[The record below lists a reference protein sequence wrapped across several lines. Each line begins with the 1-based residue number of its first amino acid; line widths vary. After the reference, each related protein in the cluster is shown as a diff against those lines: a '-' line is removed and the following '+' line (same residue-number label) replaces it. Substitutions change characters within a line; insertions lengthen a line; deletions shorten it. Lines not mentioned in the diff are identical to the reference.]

1 MTKKEADKIIEK
13 YKPHKGF
20 FDLAI
25 QPKELSNVEYA
36 KILETQNFLAR
47 MNKDK
52 EYMLEFDPMQWDKL
66 KEASVK
72 LQRII
77 FDYWG
82 DMGNLS

>member
-20 FDLAI
+20 FNLSI
-25 QPKELSNVEYA
+25 QPKELSNAEYA
-36 KILETQNFLAR
+36 KILETQNFLSS

-52 EYMLEFDPMQWDKL
+52 EYLLEFNPIQWDEL
-66 KEASVK
+66 KETSAK
-72 LQRII
+72 LQSII

-82 DMGNLS
+82 GSVFN